1 MRNKNF
7 LVLIILLGISLFFN
21 VLFVISDIQFEM
33 KAKAIIKKDITVSE
47 VLKSKEEFR
56 RQLMPTLKAHVVS
69 GRRIEFPTT
78 KMFISERLKSIITPS
93 KKYPLL
99 YWSEPSWAFV
109 ALLEDAMI
117 HGDKRNIEDLT
128 DVFESVLNTP
138 FEIVD
143 QSTMGIGAIYLDSLK
158 TDSKYKAYAD
168 NLFKWLK
175 DRDGDYGIIYGNDN
189 SRSIVDAL
197 GMVVPFLMKYAQ
209 AYHCEEA
216 EKLAYK
222 TIEKYVEYG
231 CDNSTGVPAFSYRTD
246 SPHIKMGMTNWGR
259 GISWFCLGLVSIDE
273 SRLSTVAFEKVTAFN
288 STIYELWKQERSF
301 SQFVGENNK
310 KDLSAELPLLY
321 YLYKK
326 QRIEMSKDD
335 VLHYSQYM
343 HDGEMYNSS
352 SSNSGIIR
360 YGVSYGQNM
369 LSDAFML
376 RLINEVE

>member
-1 MRNKNF
+1 MRKSV

-21 VLFVISDIQFEM
+21 VLFVVSDVLFEM
-33 KAKAIIKKDITVSE
+33 KAKAMIKKDFTVSE

-56 RQLMPTLKAHVVS
+56 AQLMSTLKDHVVS
-69 GRRIEFPTT
+69 GRRVEFPST
-78 KMFISERLKSIITPS
+78 KMFISERLTSEIAPP

-99 YWSEPSWAFV
+99 YWSEPSWSFV

-117 HGDKRNIEDLT
+117 HGDRESIEDLAN
-128 DVFESVLNTP
+128 VFEGVLNTS
-138 FEIVD
+138 FEVVD

-168 NLFKWLK
+168 NLFYWLK
-175 DRDGDYGIIYGNDN
+175 DRDGDYGILYGNDK

-209 AYHCEEA
+209 AYHCVEA

-222 TIEKYVEYG
+222 TIEKYIEYG
-231 CDNSTGVPAFSYRTD
+231 CDDSTGIPAFTYRTN
-246 SPHIKMGMTNWGR
+246 PPRIKMGMTNWGR
-259 GISWFCLGLVSIDE
+259 GISWFCLGLFSIDE
-273 SRLSTVAFEKVTAFN
+273 SKLTTGALKKVTAFN
-288 STIYELWKQERSF
+288 SSLYELWKQDRSF

-310 KDLSAELPLLY
+310 KDLSAELPILY

-326 QRIEMSKDD
+326 QKIELSRND
-335 VLHYSQYM
+335 VLQYSQFM
-343 HDGEMYNSS
+343 HNGEMYNSS
-352 SSNSGIIR
+352 SSNTGIVR
-360 YGVSYGQNM
+360 YGVSYGPNM

-376 RLINEVE
+376 KLINEVE